1 MRQLLRIVLATA
13 KNERGRTALA
23 SVIAAVLLPFILIVL
38 VLIGLLDGAST
49 HNVSVV
55 DLTFH
60 GGVISEKVPDEY
72 RRYIEE
78 MRGSFSVLDDL
89 IDSVE
94 NLEDGDID
102 CNRVKSV
109 FFSLYFGADQPSQ
122 RVQKEFLDCFL
133 RYEERVLVT
142 EMEMVEKELAA
153 DENKQSDED
162 HSDTEEETLITT
174 EIEAVEE
181 ETIESTEKEEAGTYL
196 AAIFLTDMDEVKG
209 NLEAFLGESLSDVQ
223 MENADRIY
231 TLAVYGRVSTP
242 GMIAGLAM
250 GNENFQKVL
259 AEGRKYI
266 GYPYVWGGSTP
277 STSFDCS
284 GYICWIFTR
293 SGVYYMPRTTAAGI
307 FRQCAVVSRGEAQPG
322 DLVFFAGTYI
332 SSEPVTHVGLYLGGN
347 KMLHCGDPI
356 GYADLDASYWRS
368 HFYAFGRLPGVQE

>member
-242 GMIAGLAM
+242 GMIAGIAM

-259 AEGRKYI
+259 AEGRK
-266 GYPYVWGGSTP
+266 
-277 STSFDCS
+277 
-284 GYICWIFTR
+284 
-293 SGVYYMPRTTAAGI
+293 
-307 FRQCAVVSRGEAQPG
+307 
-322 DLVFFAGTYI
+322 
-332 SSEPVTHVGLYLGGN
+332 
-347 KMLHCGDPI
+347 
-356 GYADLDASYWRS
+356 
-368 HFYAFGRLPGVQE
+368 